1 MGNYFSS
8 QKGEKE
14 GEKEESI
21 KIINEVDHV
30 HVIVSNSDLKNESH
44 AHAIGGL
51 KNGTV
56 QDISNSNH
64 LQVDSAL
71 TKKIDN
77 DLDTLLWC
85 ENHDD
90 GQKKKYNDNIF
101 NKTIYKKNIKKRKGK
116 KNKKRHLQ

>member
-8 QKGEKE
+8 QK

-30 HVIVSNSDLKNESH
+30 HVIVSNSDLKNEIDEMS
-44 AHAIGGL
+44 GL
-51 KNGTV
+51 KDEKI
-56 QDISNSNH
+56 QDISNSNSNH
-64 LQVDSAL
+64 FQVDSAL

>member
-8 QKGEKE
+8 QK

-30 HVIVSNSDLKNESH
+30 HVIVSNSDLKNE
-44 AHAIGGL
+44 IDETNDL
-51 KNGTV
+51 KDGTI
-56 QDISNSNH
+56 QDISNSNSNH
-64 LQVDSAL
+64 FQVDNAL

-77 DLDTLLWC
+77 ELDTLLQC
-85 ENHDD
+85 DI
-90 GQKKKYNDNIF
+90 QKKKYNDNIF

>member
-8 QKGEKE
+8 QK

-44 AHAIGGL
+44 AIGGL
-51 KNGTV
+51 KNGTI
-56 QDISNSNH
+56 QDISISNSNH
-64 LQVDSAL
+64 FQVDSTL
-71 TKKIDN
+71 TKKID
-77 DLDTLLWC
+77 DELDTLLQC